1 MEELKMKSWKKLSII
16 GAIVVVLG
24 IGAIL
29 VYKEFYDES
38 RGYKNYVSN
47 TNTNSSND
55 DMQGTTANSSLQTNS
70 PFIELDGKIIA
81 LTSDSLTVEVPL
93 QGNKTFK
100 MDANTRVED
109 FLSPLKEGSL
119 VDIDANGELA
129 YKIETDRT
137 MDAQGTIVT
146 VTDQEVTINYHG
158 SEHVFKKASNFR
170 IEADGYMGPI
180 EGLPADITFNEKVEI
195 VGIDVEDDYD
205 GGYDD

>member
-29 VYKEFYDES
+29 VYEEFYDER

-47 TNTNSSND
+47 TNSSNNGA
-55 DMQGTTANSSLQTNS
+55 QGTTANSNIQENS
-70 PFIELDGKIIA
+70 PFIELDGKITA

-93 QGNKTFK
+93 QGSKTFK

-137 MDAQGTIVT
+137 MDAHGTIVT
-146 VTDQEVTINYHG
+146 VTDQEVTISYDG

>member
-29 VYKEFYDES
+29 VYEEFYDES
-38 RGYKNYVSN
+38 RGYKNYVS
-47 TNTNSSND
+47 NTNSSND

-70 PFIELDGKIIA
+70 PFTELDGKISA

-137 MDAQGTIVT
+137 MDAHGTIVT

-195 VGIDVEDDYD
+195 VGIDIEDDYD